1 MKNHRGFTLIELM
14 VVVAVIGLLAAVALP
29 SYWSSIMKSRRTSA
43 QSALLDLA
51 SREERYYT
59 AKNIYTSDLSQL
71 GFPAGTSVPVP
82 DGTNNY
88 FYDVS
93 VEVLAADT
101 SSFSLKAVPVG
112 SQTKDTACATYTYD
126 SRGIRGNTGGTA
138 SDSCWN

>member
-1 MKNHRGFTLIELM
+1 MKHRRGFTLIELM
-14 VVVAVIGLLAAVALP
+14 MVVAIIGILAAVALP
-29 SYWSSIMKSRRTSA
+29 SYWSSVMKSRRTSA
-43 QSALLDLA
+43 QAALLDLA

-82 DGTNNY
+82 DGANNY

-93 VEVLAADT
+93 VEVLAPD
-101 SSFSLKAVPVG
+101 SFSLKAVPVG
-112 SQTKDTACATYTYD
+112 SQTKDTACATYTYN